1 MSRYD
6 AYRNVPTLSVDE
18 QRHFRA
24 RGYVVP
30 GWRLPTAQ
38 LLQIE
43 DSLARLL
50 FLHAF
55 DQPAFIRQPHVPG
68 QIEDQIDLAR
78 EFFDY
83 LSHRNLCELVA
94 PLLGPD
100 VMLAGATLQCG
111 WPSLESTTPWYQ
123 PGACWPV
130 DADLLTCGIALD
142 DLEPPVA
149 GLRVRTGSSVLGPLP
164 HQDEASD
171 WPPQALSN
179 PAPQVEA
186 FSCAELALEAG
197 QVVLLHG
204 NLVQQSFATGA
215 AERSALL
222 LVHYFPTRQRF
233 DRSRNLGAAAYAD
246 HPLWLVAGHAAEGQH
261 DVDLGHTIW

>member
-1 MSRYD
+1 M
-6 AYRNVPTLSVDE
+6 
-18 QRHFRA
+18 
-24 RGYVVP
+24 
-30 GWRLPTAQ
+30 
-38 LLQIE
+38 
-43 DSLARLL
+43 
-50 FLHAF
+50 
-55 DQPAFIRQPHVPG
+55 
-68 QIEDQIDLAR
+68 
-78 EFFDY
+78 
-83 LSHRNLCELVA
+83 
-94 PLLGPD
+94 
-100 VMLAGATLQCG
+100 
-111 WPSLESTTPWYQ
+111 
-123 PGACWPV
+123 
-130 DADLLTCGIALD
+130 
-142 DLEPPVA
+142 
-149 GLRVRTGSSVLGPLP
+149 RTGSSVLGPLP

-204 NLVQQSFATGA
+204 NLVQQPFATGA

-246 HPLWLVAGHAAEGQH
+246 HPLWLVAGHATEGQH